1 MLTLVTY
8 YTVTE
13 RTDCECE
20 KKKKFA
26 PKLRTDKNTVMADV
40 EATVVKSEATESST
54 SISNA
59 QLDAVVKSENAED
72 STVKIKTEE
81 NEIQEDCGAELS
93 DADGSDAE
101 PEETT
106 NAEKAEVE
114 LCPRETG
121 FTSEKFKIE
130 ITGLPRRFGFKVL

>member
-1 MLTLVTY
+1 
-8 YTVTE
+8 
-13 RTDCECE
+13 
-20 KKKKFA
+20 
-26 PKLRTDKNTVMADV
+26 VMADV
-40 EATVVKSEATESST
+40 EATVVKSEATESSI

-81 NEIQEDCGAELS
+81 NEIQEDCSVELS

-101 PEETT
+101 PQETT
-106 NAEKAEVE
+106 NAEKAEAQ

-130 ITGLPRRFGFKVL
+130 ITGLPRRFGFKVFILNCIAQICILTDL